1 MYTRAICQRNE
12 RKISKKSILA
22 DEVISSNQKI
32 LSVVARYLNG
42 ERDTRKVFLD
52 FLNLDRITSEH
63 IGKRL
68 LQFCQENGVDIASCR
83 GQCYD
88 GASNMQSLRKV
99 VASCV
104 LKESPNAIVMYCSS
118 HNLIC

>member
-1 MYTRAICQRNE
+1 MHTRATCQRNE

-22 DEVISSNQKI
+22 DQVTSSNQEI

-42 ERDTRKVFLD
+42 EKDIRKVFLD
-52 FLNLDRITSEH
+52 FLNLYGITGEH

-68 LQFCQENGVDIASCR
+68 LQFYQENGVDVGSCR

-99 VASCV
+99 VASYV
-104 LKESPNAIVMYCSS
+104 LKKSPNAIVTHCSS
-118 HNLIC
+118 RNLKT